1 MTPSIM
7 GVYKGSAV
15 EIEMCPSAPDQ
26 DKLSIIHNA
35 VPTTHQSL
43 NIVSISFWSTFTFL
57 EL

>member
-26 DKLSIIHNA
+26 DKFSIIHNA
-35 VPTTHQSL
+35 VPITQQSL
-43 NIVSISFWSTFTFL
+43 HIVSISFWSTFTFL